1 MSTPH
6 MRWGFPFRVLTD
18 KTLSVSFN
26 ISIYNFY
33 KNCNTFSK
41 FLSIQL
47 QKLLF
52 GGNMFERY
60 EK

>member
-1 MSTPH
+1 MSPPH

-41 FLSIQL
+41 FFQYSC
-47 QKLLF
+47 KNYF
-52 GGNMFERY
+52 SVV
-60 EK
+60 KCS